1 MLGYP
6 KYQKQFTL
14 SFLLIDNFG
23 NLKKLLIRIRN
34 FYYLKFFLIIF
45 GYYSDKLKKNINTL
59 CRN

>member
-23 NLKKLLIRIRN
+23 NFKKLLIRIRN
-34 FYYLKFFLIIF
+34 FYYLKFFF
-45 GYYSDKLKKNINTL
+45 NNIWIL
-59 CRN
+59 F